1 MHKSRYTLIAFIALL
16 NGANG
21 SSLADD
27 FNLPL
32 EKDLKLFG
40 VNLNSRRISTQMAK
54 NSEMTQEVKGIRRPD
69 DFEEAEQHFFDVIER
84 AEKKVIN
91 VARTLVQDE
100 VDILFG
106 KDHGHAIHD
115 DPGDKLLSANKQAP
129 VWLL

>member
-1 MHKSRYTLIAFIALL
+1 
-16 NGANG
+16 
-21 SSLADD
+21 
-27 FNLPL
+27 
-32 EKDLKLFG
+32 
-40 VNLNSRRISTQMAK
+40 MAK